1 MVKIETEIETASAVS
16 SPIGLGTGVII
27 DDEGHILTSNHVVAG
42 IDRVTV
48 TLHDGA
54 TLDAEIV
61 GRDWH
66 TDLAALKT
74 AGDNLRPARLGDS
87 STLLVGQDVI
97 AIGHALGLGDAPTVS
112 KGVVSA
118 LGRTIGTDRN
128 TTLVDLIQ
136 TDASINLGNSGGPLA
151 NAQAEVVGINTS
163 ILRAGQ
169 GIGFAININDA
180 KIVAEQII
188 ERGAVRR
195 GYMGVLFSDLT
206 TNLIYQLG
214 VDNDTEG
221 VLLTRVVPDS
231 PAWNA
236 GLRAADIILTAN
248 GKPMPTTG
256 ELLKFLMMHP
266 PGEAVEAL
274 ALRGDELLTIRLVLG
289 ERPTN

>member
-1 MVKIETEIETASAVS
+1 MVKIETEIETTGALS
-16 SPIGLGTGVII
+16 SPLGLGTGVII

-42 IDRVTV
+42 IERVTV
-48 TLHDGA
+48 TLRDGEA
-54 TLDAEIV
+54 LDAEIV

-66 TDLAALKT
+66 TDLAVLKT
-74 AGDNLRPARLGDS
+74 AARGLRPARLGDS
-87 STLLVGQDVI
+87 SALLVGQDVI
-97 AIGHALGLGDAPTVS
+97 AIGHALGLGDTPTVS

-118 LGRTIGTDRN
+118 LGRTIGTERN
-128 TTLVDLIQ
+128 TTMVDLIQ

-151 NAQAEVVGINTS
+151 NAQAAVVGINTS

-180 KIVAEQII
+180 KIVAEQIV
-188 ERGAVRR
+188 ERGSVRR

-214 VDNDTEG
+214 LDNDIEG

-236 GLRAADIILTAN
+236 GLRIGDIILTAN

-266 PGEAVEAL
+266 PGEAMETSL
-274 ALRGDELLTIRLVLG
+274 LRDDELLTISLVLG